1 MDQSMEQMLNQ
12 LKQNPAMLQ
21 SLMHSRD
28 GQMLIQMLTQGDR
41 GAGLQR
47 AVQAAMRGDT
57 SGMVDLMNRVTQTQ
71 GGAELVQ
78 RISKNVKP

>member
-1 MDQSMEQMLNQ
+1 MDQSMEQMMNQ

-21 SLMHSRD
+21 SLMNSRD
-28 GQMLIQMLTQGDR
+28 GQMLMQMLTQGDR
-41 GAGLQR
+41 GASLQQ
-47 AVQAAMRGDT
+47 AVQSAVRGDP
-57 SGMVDLMNRVTQTQ
+57 SAMINLMNRVTQTP